1 MTWLATTHISVY
13 YFIICFLML
22 NRIILYIYRFNSI
35 LSYLFDLFFVYFLI
49 LFFNMWK
56 CTCVCE
62 WVGHLDPYLE
72 CGINNGEPI
81 DGGGIVGVGRSAAVV
96 TAAVSGWR
104 KFRRWSTRSWCCV
117 RHRVISSGSASN
129 CSCNFQ
135 RLNWMSKNVYFL
147 HFESVRL
154 NDWMNMIQS
163 DEPFKVMSN
172 GNW

>member
-1 MTWLATTHISVY
+1 MA
-13 YFIICFLML
+13 IC
-22 NRIILYIYRFNSI
+22 
-35 LSYLFDLFFVYFLI
+35 
-49 LFFNMWK
+49 FNMWICICT

-62 WVGHLDPYLE
+62 WVGQLDSYLE

-129 CSCNFQ
+129 CSWNFE
-135 RLNWMSKNVYFL
+135 RLNWKSKNVYFL
-147 HFESVRL
+147 VL
-154 NDWMNMIQS
+154 LADLYGWMIGWMW
-163 DEPFKVMSN
+163 FKVMNISSFKVIIGSN
-172 GNW
+172 GNWSSTLKPLA